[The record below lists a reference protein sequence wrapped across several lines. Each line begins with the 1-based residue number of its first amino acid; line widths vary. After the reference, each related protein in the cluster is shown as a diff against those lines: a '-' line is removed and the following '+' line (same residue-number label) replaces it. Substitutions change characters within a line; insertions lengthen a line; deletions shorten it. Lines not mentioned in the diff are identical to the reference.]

1 MTPATTSDPGVVELP
16 LARNAYE
23 RLQAASPKDTLPFDQ
38 VIGPS
43 SFSEEVQKVSSYQTR
58 LLATKAE
65 SPSGHMFVNGKY
77 YPFANVRELTGQ
89 YLPDS
94 TGPISFRVN

>member
-1 MTPATTSDPGVVELP
+1 MTPTTTSDPGVVTLP

-23 RLQAASPKDTLPFDQ
+23 RLQVASPKETLSFDQ
-38 VIGPS
+38 VIGPAS
-43 SFSEEVQKVSSYQTR
+43 LSEEVQKVSSYQVR

-77 YPFANVRELTGQ
+77 YPFANVRGT
-89 YLPDS
+89 S
-94 TGPISFRVN
+94 IHR